1 MFPHS
6 ALLRKA
12 NHRSISLR
20 ILLQPPSTFNFFI
33 GSNVSFLTNQSTR
46 RITIGLSP
54 YLGDSDWWKVENA
67 SVSQEGDW
75 SPPGPLIS
83 EPAYVNGVDSA
94 MIPLLDGLVH
104 NISCSWFFD
113 DAVEHSESYMTEED
127 ELTAPGLVLEF
138 DFNLLD

>member
-46 RITIGLSP
+46 RITIDLSP
-54 YLGDSDWWKVENA
+54 YLEDSDWWKVENA
-67 SVSQEGDW
+67 SVIQEGVW